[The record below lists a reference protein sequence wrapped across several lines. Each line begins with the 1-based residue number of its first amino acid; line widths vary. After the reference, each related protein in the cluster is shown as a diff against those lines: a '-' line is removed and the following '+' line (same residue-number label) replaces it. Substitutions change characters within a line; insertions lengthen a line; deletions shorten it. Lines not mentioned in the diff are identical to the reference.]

1 MYYEQNMSQDQIARS
16 LITSRSNI
24 SRILSVAKKRGIVE
38 IKINGS
44 TQRET
49 DIEEMLISRF
59 GLRAAL
65 VAKVPRST
73 SDYKAAG
80 QLAVQSFL
88 NHLKPGVKVAV
99 SWGRSIQAM
108 VDTLENDSRPDL
120 TFIPMMGG
128 MTSVPSCYSGET
140 LIRVL
145 AEKFNAGYQILHSPT
160 IVQSPEIKLALMK
173 EPSVA
178 AVIDSARDAD
188 VAFVGIGSR
197 GANSSI
203 HILQSAGINNE
214 DNPEF
219 FSKWVGDI
227 AGRFFD
233 REGKPVST
241 QLDTKTVGLELTEIA
256 KMKRVVGVAAGDE
269 KTDGILA
276 ALRGGLISELVTS
289 FSCAFKLLELAERE
303 KLGDWSSSRAASQP
317 QPRWAPSAAIRAS
330 QCPGSLQ

>member
-1 MYYEQNMSQDQIARS
+1 MATARDRALIVKVARMYYEQNMSQDQIARA

-38 IKINGS
+38 IKINES
-44 TQRET
+44 TKRET

-73 SDYKAAG
+73 SDYKAVG

-88 NHLKPGVKVAV
+88 NHLKPRVKVAI

-108 VDTLENDSRPDL
+108 VDALDNENRPDL
-120 TFIPMMGG
+120 TFVPLMGG
-128 MTSVPSCYSGET
+128 MTSIPSAYSGET
-140 LIRVL
+140 LIRSL
-145 AEKFNAGYQILHSPT
+145 AEKFNADYQILHAPT
-160 IVQSPEIKLALMK
+160 IVQSSDIKNALMK

-178 AVIDSARDAD
+178 SVIESVRNAD

-197 GANSSI
+197 GANSSV
-203 HILQSAGINNE
+203 HILQSAGIDEKN
-214 DNPEF
+214 NPEF
-219 FSKWVGDI
+219 FAKWAGDL

-233 REGKPVST
+233 RDGKSVSK
-241 QLDTKTVGLELTEIA
+241 QLDSRTVGLELDEIA
-256 KMKRVVGVAAGDE
+256 KIRRVVGVAAGDE
-269 KTDGILA
+269 KTEGILA

-289 FSCAFKLLELAERE
+289 SNCALKLLEAAESKKLRE
-303 KLGDWSSSRAASQP
+303 LV
-317 QPRWAPSAAIRAS
+317 
-330 QCPGSLQ
+330 

>member
-1 MYYEQNMSQDQIARS
+1 MATARDRALIVKVARMYYEQNMSQDQIARS

-38 IKINGS
+38 IKINES
-44 TQRET
+44 TKRET

-73 SDYKAAG
+73 SDYKAVG

-88 NHLKPGVKVAV
+88 NHLKPRVRVAI

-108 VDTLENDSRPDL
+108 IDALDNENRPDL
-120 TFIPMMGG
+120 TFIPLMGG
-128 MTSVPSCYSGET
+128 MTSIPSSYSGET
-140 LIRVL
+140 LIRSL
-145 AEKFNAGYQILHSPT
+145 AEKFNADYQILHAPT
-160 IVQSPEIKLALMK
+160 IVQSPDIKLALMK

-178 AVIDSARDAD
+178 AVIDSARNAD

-203 HILQSAGINNE
+203 HILQSAGINE
-214 DNPEF
+214 KDNPDF
-219 FSKWVGDI
+219 YSKWAGDL

-233 REGKPVST
+233 RDGKSISK
-241 QLDTKTVGLELTEIA
+241 QLDSRTVGLELSEIS

-269 KTDGILA
+269 KTEGILA

-289 FSCAFKLLELAERE
+289 SNCALKLLEAAESK
-303 KLGDWSSSRAASQP
+303 KLKE
-317 QPRWAPSAAIRAS
+317 
-330 QCPGSLQ
+330 LV

>member
-1 MYYEQNMSQDQIARS
+1 MATARDRALIVKVARMYYEQNMSQDQIARS

-38 IKINGS
+38 IKINES
-44 TQRET
+44 TKRET

-73 SDYKAAG
+73 SDYKAVG

-88 NHLKPGVKVAV
+88 NHLKPRVRVAI

-108 VDTLENDSRPDL
+108 IDALDNENRPDL
-120 TFIPMMGG
+120 TFIPLMGG
-128 MTSVPSCYSGET
+128 MTSIPSSYSGET
-140 LIRVL
+140 LIRSL
-145 AEKFNAGYQILHSPT
+145 AEKFNADYQILHAPT
-160 IVQSPEIKLALMK
+160 IVQSPDIKLALMK

-178 AVIDSARDAD
+178 AVIDSARNAD

-203 HILQSAGINNE
+203 HILQSAGINE
-214 DNPEF
+214 KDNPEF
-219 FSKWVGDI
+219 YSKWAGDL

-233 REGKPVST
+233 RDGKSISK
-241 QLDTKTVGLELTEIA
+241 QLDSRTVGLELSEIS

-269 KTDGILA
+269 KTEGILA

-289 FSCAFKLLELAERE
+289 SNCALKLLEAAESK
-303 KLGDWSSSRAASQP
+303 KLKE
-317 QPRWAPSAAIRAS
+317 
-330 QCPGSLQ
+330 LV

>member
-1 MYYEQNMSQDQIARS
+1 VATARDRALIVKVARMYYEQNMSQDQIARS

-38 IKINGS
+38 IKINES
-44 TQRET
+44 TKRET

-73 SDYKAAG
+73 SDYKAVG

-88 NHLKPGVKVAV
+88 NHLKPRVRVAI

-108 VDTLENDSRPDL
+108 IDALDNENRPDL
-120 TFIPMMGG
+120 TFIPLMGG
-128 MTSVPSCYSGET
+128 MTSIPSSYSGET
-140 LIRVL
+140 LIRSL
-145 AEKFNAGYQILHSPT
+145 AEKFNADYQILHAPT
-160 IVQSPEIKLALMK
+160 IVQSPDIKLALMK

-178 AVIDSARDAD
+178 AVIDSARNAD

-203 HILQSAGINNE
+203 HILQSAGINE
-214 DNPEF
+214 KDNPEF
-219 FSKWVGDI
+219 YSKWAGDL

-233 REGKPVST
+233 RDGKSISK
-241 QLDTKTVGLELTEIA
+241 QLDSRTVGLELSEIS

-269 KTDGILA
+269 KTEGILA

-289 FSCAFKLLELAERE
+289 SNCALKLLEAAESK
-303 KLGDWSSSRAASQP
+303 KLKE
-317 QPRWAPSAAIRAS
+317 
-330 QCPGSLQ
+330 LV

>member
-1 MYYEQNMSQDQIARS
+1 MATARDRALIVKVARMYYEQNMSQDQIARS

-38 IKINGS
+38 IKINES
-44 TQRET
+44 TKRET

-73 SDYKAAG
+73 SDYKAVG

-88 NHLKPGVKVAV
+88 NHLKPRVRVAI

-108 VDTLENDSRPDL
+108 IDALDNENRPDL
-120 TFIPMMGG
+120 TFIPLMGG
-128 MTSVPSCYSGET
+128 MTSIPSSYSGET
-140 LIRVL
+140 LIRAL
-145 AEKFNAGYQILHSPT
+145 AEKFNADYQILHAPT
-160 IVQSPEIKLALMK
+160 IVQSPDIKLALMK

-178 AVIDSARDAD
+178 AVIDSARNAD

-203 HILQSAGINNE
+203 HILQSAGINE
-214 DNPEF
+214 KDNPEF
-219 FSKWVGDI
+219 YSKWAGDL

-233 REGKPVST
+233 RDGKSISK
-241 QLDTKTVGLELTEIA
+241 QLDSRTVGLELSEIS

-269 KTDGILA
+269 KTEGILA

-289 FSCAFKLLELAERE
+289 SNCALKLLEAAESK
-303 KLGDWSSSRAASQP
+303 KLKE
-317 QPRWAPSAAIRAS
+317 
-330 QCPGSLQ
+330 LV

>member
-38 IKINGS
+38 IKINES
-44 TQRET
+44 TKRET
-49 DIEEMLISRF
+49 NIEEMLISRF

-73 SDYKAAG
+73 SDYKAVG

-88 NHLKPGVKVAV
+88 NHLKPRVRVAI

-108 VDTLENDSRPDL
+108 IDALDNENRPDL
-120 TFIPMMGG
+120 TFIPLMGG
-128 MTSVPSCYSGET
+128 MTSIPSSYSGET
-140 LIRVL
+140 LIRSL
-145 AEKFNAGYQILHSPT
+145 AEKFNADYQILHAPT
-160 IVQSPEIKLALMK
+160 IVQSPDIKLALMK

-178 AVIDSARDAD
+178 AVIDSARNAD

-203 HILQSAGINNE
+203 HILQSAGINE
-214 DNPEF
+214 KDNPDF
-219 FSKWVGDI
+219 YSKWAGDL

-233 REGKPVST
+233 RDGKSISK
-241 QLDTKTVGLELTEIA
+241 QLDSRTVGLELSEIS

-269 KTDGILA
+269 KTEGILA

-289 FSCAFKLLELAERE
+289 SNCALKLLEAAESK
-303 KLGDWSSSRAASQP
+303 KLKE
-317 QPRWAPSAAIRAS
+317 
-330 QCPGSLQ
+330 LV

>member
-1 MYYEQNMSQDQIARS
+1 MATARDRALIVKVARMYYEQNMSQDQIARA

-38 IKINGS
+38 IKINES
-44 TQRET
+44 TKRET

-73 SDYKAAG
+73 SDYKAVG

-88 NHLKPGVKVAV
+88 NHLKPRVKVAI

-108 VDTLENDSRPDL
+108 VDALDNESRPDL
-120 TFIPMMGG
+120 TFVPLMGG
-128 MTSVPSCYSGET
+128 MTSIPSAYSGET
-140 LIRVL
+140 LIRSL
-145 AEKFNAGYQILHSPT
+145 AEKFNADYQILHAPT
-160 IVQSPEIKLALMK
+160 IVQSPDIKVALMK

-178 AVIDSARDAD
+178 SVIESVRNAD

-197 GANSSI
+197 GANSSV
-203 HILQSAGINNE
+203 HILQSAGIDEKN
-214 DNPEF
+214 NPEF
-219 FSKWVGDI
+219 FAKWAGDL

-233 REGKPVST
+233 RDGKSVSK
-241 QLDTKTVGLELTEIA
+241 QLDSRTVGLELDEIA
-256 KMKRVVGVAAGDE
+256 KIRRVVGVAAGDE
-269 KTDGILA
+269 KTEGILA

-289 FSCAFKLLELAERE
+289 SNCALKLLEAAESKKLRE
-303 KLGDWSSSRAASQP
+303 LV
-317 QPRWAPSAAIRAS
+317 
-330 QCPGSLQ
+330 

>member
-1 MYYEQNMSQDQIARS
+1 MATARDRALIVKVARMYYEQNMSQDQIARS

-38 IKINGS
+38 IKINES
-44 TQRET
+44 TKRET

-73 SDYKAAG
+73 SDYKAVG
-80 QLAVQSFL
+80 QLAVQSFS
-88 NHLKPGVKVAV
+88 NHLKPRVRVAI

-108 VDTLENDSRPDL
+108 IDALDNENRPDL
-120 TFIPMMGG
+120 TFIPLMGG
-128 MTSVPSCYSGET
+128 MTSIPSSYSGET
-140 LIRVL
+140 LIRSL
-145 AEKFNAGYQILHSPT
+145 AEKFNADYQILHAPT
-160 IVQSPEIKLALMK
+160 IVQSPDIKLALMK

-178 AVIDSARDAD
+178 AVIDSARNAD

-203 HILQSAGINNE
+203 HILQSAGINE
-214 DNPEF
+214 KDNPDF
-219 FSKWVGDI
+219 YSKWAGDL

-233 REGKPVST
+233 RDGKSISK
-241 QLDTKTVGLELTEIA
+241 QLDSRTVGLELSEIS

-269 KTDGILA
+269 KTEGILA

-289 FSCAFKLLELAERE
+289 SNCALKLLEAAESK
-303 KLGDWSSSRAASQP
+303 KLKE
-317 QPRWAPSAAIRAS
+317 
-330 QCPGSLQ
+330 LV

>member
-1 MYYEQNMSQDQIARS
+1 VATARDRQLIVKVARMYYEQNMSQDQIARS

-38 IKINGS
+38 IKINES
-44 TQRET
+44 TKRET

-73 SDYKAAG
+73 SDYKAVG

-88 NHLKPGVKVAV
+88 NHLKPRVKVAI

-108 VDTLENDSRPDL
+108 VDALDNENRPDV
-120 TFIPMMGG
+120 TFIPLMGG
-128 MTSVPSCYSGET
+128 MTSIPSSYSGET
-140 LIRVL
+140 LIRSL
-145 AEKFNAGYQILHSPT
+145 AEKFNADYQILHAPT

-178 AVIDSARDAD
+178 AVIESARNAD

-203 HILQSAGINNE
+203 HILQSAGISE
-214 DNPEF
+214 KDNPEF
-219 FSKWVGDI
+219 FSKWAGDL

-233 REGKPVST
+233 RDGKSINK
-241 QLDTKTVGLELTEIA
+241 QLDQRTVGLELGEIA
-256 KMKRVVGVAAGDE
+256 KVRRVVGVAAGDE
-269 KTDGILA
+269 KTEGILA

-289 FSCAFKLLELAERE
+289 SNCALKLLEAAESKKLRE
-303 KLGDWSSSRAASQP
+303 LV
-317 QPRWAPSAAIRAS
+317 
-330 QCPGSLQ
+330 

>member
-1 MYYEQNMSQDQIARS
+1 MATARDRALIVKVARMYYEQNMSQDQIARS

-38 IKINGS
+38 IKINES
-44 TQRET
+44 TKRET

-73 SDYKAAG
+73 SDYKAVG

-88 NHLKPGVKVAV
+88 NHLKPRVRVAI

-108 VDTLENDSRPDL
+108 IDALDNENRPDL
-120 TFIPMMGG
+120 TFIPLMGG
-128 MTSVPSCYSGET
+128 MTSIPSSYSGET
-140 LIRVL
+140 LIRSL
-145 AEKFNAGYQILHSPT
+145 AEKFNADYQILHAPT

-178 AVIDSARDAD
+178 AVIDSARNAD

-203 HILQSAGINNE
+203 HILQSAGINE
-214 DNPEF
+214 KDNPEF
-219 FSKWVGDI
+219 YSKWAGDL

-233 REGKPVST
+233 RDGKSISK
-241 QLDTKTVGLELTEIA
+241 QLDSRTVGLELSEIS

-269 KTDGILA
+269 KTEGILA

-289 FSCAFKLLELAERE
+289 SNCALKLLEAAESK
-303 KLGDWSSSRAASQP
+303 KLKE
-317 QPRWAPSAAIRAS
+317 
-330 QCPGSLQ
+330 LV

>member
-1 MYYEQNMSQDQIARS
+1 VATARDRALIVKVARMYYEQNMSQDQIARS

-38 IKINGS
+38 IKINES
-44 TQRET
+44 TKRET

-73 SDYKAAG
+73 SDYKAVG

-88 NHLKPGVKVAV
+88 NHLKPRVRVAI

-108 VDTLENDSRPDL
+108 IDALDNENRPDL
-120 TFIPMMGG
+120 TFIPLMGG
-128 MTSVPSCYSGET
+128 MTSIPSSYSGET
-140 LIRVL
+140 LIRSL
-145 AEKFNAGYQILHSPT
+145 AEKFNADYQILHAPT
-160 IVQSPEIKLALMK
+160 IVQSPDIKLALMK

-178 AVIDSARDAD
+178 AVIDSARNAD

-197 GANSSI
+197 GANSSV
-203 HILQSAGINNE
+203 HILQSAGINE
-214 DNPEF
+214 KDNPDF
-219 FSKWVGDI
+219 YNKWAGDL

-233 REGKPVST
+233 RDGKPINK
-241 QLDTKTVGLELTEIA
+241 QLDSRTVGLELSEIS

-269 KTDGILA
+269 KTEGILA

-289 FSCAFKLLELAERE
+289 SNCALKLLEAAESK
-303 KLGDWSSSRAASQP
+303 KLKE
-317 QPRWAPSAAIRAS
+317 
-330 QCPGSLQ
+330 LV

>member
-1 MYYEQNMSQDQIARS
+1 MATARDRQLIVKVARMYYEQNMSQDQIARS

-38 IKINGS
+38 IKINES
-44 TQRET
+44 TKRET

-73 SDYKAAG
+73 SDYKAVG

-88 NHLKPGVKVAV
+88 NHLKPRVKVAI

-108 VDTLENDSRPDL
+108 VDALDNENRPDV
-120 TFIPMMGG
+120 TFIPLMGG
-128 MTSVPSCYSGET
+128 MTSIPSSYSGET
-140 LIRVL
+140 LIRSL
-145 AEKFNAGYQILHSPT
+145 AEKFNADYQILHAPT

-178 AVIDSARDAD
+178 AVIESARNAD

-203 HILQSAGINNE
+203 HILQSAGISE
-214 DNPEF
+214 KDNPEF
-219 FSKWVGDI
+219 FSNWAGDL

-233 REGKPVST
+233 RDGKSINK
-241 QLDTKTVGLELTEIA
+241 QLDQRTVGLELGEIA
-256 KMKRVVGVAAGDE
+256 KVKRVVGVAAGDE
-269 KTDGILA
+269 KTEGILA

-289 FSCAFKLLELAERE
+289 SNCALKLLEAAESKKLRE
-303 KLGDWSSSRAASQP
+303 LV
-317 QPRWAPSAAIRAS
+317 
-330 QCPGSLQ
+330 

>member
-38 IKINGS
+38 IKINES
-44 TQRET
+44 TKRET

-73 SDYKAAG
+73 SDYKAVG

-88 NHLKPGVKVAV
+88 NHLKPRVKVAI

-108 VDTLENDSRPDL
+108 IDALDNENRPDL
-120 TFIPMMGG
+120 TFIPLMGG
-128 MTSVPSCYSGET
+128 MTSIPSSYSGET
-140 LIRVL
+140 LIRSL
-145 AEKFNAGYQILHSPT
+145 AEKFNADYQILHAPT
-160 IVQSPEIKLALMK
+160 IVQSSEIKLALMK

-178 AVIDSARDAD
+178 AVIDSARNAD

-203 HILQSAGINNE
+203 HILQSAGINE
-214 DNPEF
+214 KDNPEF
-219 FSKWVGDI
+219 FNKWAGDL

-233 REGKPVST
+233 RDGKPISK
-241 QLDTKTVGLELTEIA
+241 QLDARTVGLELSEVS

-269 KTDGILA
+269 KTEGILA

-289 FSCAFKLLELAERE
+289 SNCALKLLEAAESK
-303 KLGDWSSSRAASQP
+303 KLKE
-317 QPRWAPSAAIRAS
+317 
-330 QCPGSLQ
+330 LV

>member
-38 IKINGS
+38 IKINES
-44 TQRET
+44 TKRET

-73 SDYKAAG
+73 SDYKAVG

-88 NHLKPGVKVAV
+88 NHLKPRVRVAI

-108 VDTLENDSRPDL
+108 IDALDNENRPDL
-120 TFIPMMGG
+120 TFIPLMGG
-128 MTSVPSCYSGET
+128 MTSIPSSYSGET
-140 LIRVL
+140 LIRSL
-145 AEKFNAGYQILHSPT
+145 AEKFNADYQILHAPT
-160 IVQSPEIKLALMK
+160 IVQSPDIKLALMK

-178 AVIDSARDAD
+178 AVIDSARNAD

-197 GANSSI
+197 GANSSV
-203 HILQSAGINNE
+203 HILQSAGINE
-214 DNPEF
+214 KDNPDF
-219 FSKWVGDI
+219 YNKWAGDL

-233 REGKPVST
+233 RDGKPINK
-241 QLDTKTVGLELTEIA
+241 QLDSRTVGLELSEIS

-269 KTDGILA
+269 KTEGILA

-289 FSCAFKLLELAERE
+289 SNCALKLLEAAESK
-303 KLGDWSSSRAASQP
+303 KLKE
-317 QPRWAPSAAIRAS
+317 
-330 QCPGSLQ
+330 LV

>member
-1 MYYEQNMSQDQIARS
+1 MATARDRQLIVKVARMYYEQNMSQDQIARS

-38 IKINGS
+38 IKINES
-44 TQRET
+44 TKRET

-73 SDYKAAG
+73 SDYKAVG

-88 NHLKPGVKVAV
+88 NHLKPRVKVAI

-108 VDTLENDSRPDL
+108 VDALDNENRPDV
-120 TFIPMMGG
+120 TFIPLMGG
-128 MTSVPSCYSGET
+128 MTSIPSSYSGET
-140 LIRVL
+140 LIRSL
-145 AEKFNAGYQILHSPT
+145 AEKFNADYQILHAPT
-160 IVQSPEIKLALMK
+160 IVQSPEIKLALRK

-178 AVIDSARDAD
+178 AVIESARNAD

-203 HILQSAGINNE
+203 HILQSAGISE
-214 DNPEF
+214 KDNPEF
-219 FSKWVGDI
+219 FSKWAGDL

-233 REGKPVST
+233 RDGKSINK
-241 QLDTKTVGLELTEIA
+241 QLDQRTVGLELGEIA
-256 KMKRVVGVAAGDE
+256 KVKRVVGVAAGDE
-269 KTDGILA
+269 KTEGILA

-289 FSCAFKLLELAERE
+289 SNCALKLLEAAESKKLRE
-303 KLGDWSSSRAASQP
+303 LV
-317 QPRWAPSAAIRAS
+317 
-330 QCPGSLQ
+330 

>member
-1 MYYEQNMSQDQIARS
+1 MATARDRALIVKVARMYYEQNMSQDQIARS

-24 SRILSVAKKRGIVE
+24 SRILSVAKKRGIIE
-38 IKINGS
+38 IKINES
-44 TQRET
+44 TKRET

-73 SDYKAAG
+73 SDYKAVG

-88 NHLKPGVKVAV
+88 NHLKPRVRVAI

-108 VDTLENDSRPDL
+108 IDALDNENRPDL
-120 TFIPMMGG
+120 TFIPLMGG
-128 MTSVPSCYSGET
+128 MTSIPSSYSGET
-140 LIRVL
+140 LIRSL
-145 AEKFNAGYQILHSPT
+145 AEKFNADYQILHAPT
-160 IVQSPEIKLALMK
+160 IVQSPDIKLALMK

-178 AVIDSARDAD
+178 AVIDSARNAD

-203 HILQSAGINNE
+203 HILQSAGINE
-214 DNPEF
+214 KDNPDF
-219 FSKWVGDI
+219 YSKWAGDL

-233 REGKPVST
+233 RDGKSISK
-241 QLDTKTVGLELTEIA
+241 QLDSRTVGLELSEIS

-269 KTDGILA
+269 KTEGILA

-289 FSCAFKLLELAERE
+289 SNCALKLLEAAESK
-303 KLGDWSSSRAASQP
+303 KLKE
-317 QPRWAPSAAIRAS
+317 
-330 QCPGSLQ
+330 LV